1 LPIFRSQR
9 FWKNASATSFS
20 VVAETVSQVKAA
32 YDPNMTER
40 RKERVGIREVAA
52 AAGVS
57 NTTVSNA
64 LSGKGRLS
72 PATRESIAK
81 VAADLGYRPNANARN
96 LVSGKSGLLG
106 IAVSAS
112 AESPF
117 GLGDFDYFI
126 QLLSAATGAAV
137 AGGRA
142 LVVEAAA
149 TDGQA
154 FHAVELDGAIVVDP
168 VRDDPLLEQLD
179 ARGIPVVT
187 TGRRVDTQADSE
199 TRYWVDNDHQ
209 AATESVLD
217 HMRTSGAR
225 RIGLVSSPG
234 VNSYTQDAAAAYRGW
249 CAANDQ
255 EPLIALAEGPIN
267 EGAGYRAASLL
278 LGAEDRPDAIYATL
292 DQFALGVLLAARE
305 LSIEVP
311 RDLMVAGCTDSRAS
325 AWATPPL
332 TAVQLNPEEI
342 GRAAVRVL
350 IDLIEDREPQF
361 NPVLVPTGIR
371 ERLSTARGTG
381 T

>member
-1 LPIFRSQR
+1 VKRQR
-9 FWKNASATSFS
+9 A
-20 VVAETVSQVKAA
+20 
-32 YDPNMTER
+32 
-40 RKERVGIREVAA
+40 RVGIKEVAA

-57 NTTVSNA
+57 TTTVSNA

-72 PATRESIAK
+72 PATRESIAT
-81 VAADLGYRPNANARN
+81 VADELGYRPNANARN

-112 AESPF
+112 SDSPF

-149 TDGQA
+149 SDGEA
-154 FHAVELDGAIVVDP
+154 FHQVEVDGAIVVDP
-168 VRDDPLLEQLD
+168 VSDDPLLAQLD
-179 ARGIPVVT
+179 ARAIPVVT
-187 TGRRVDTQADSE
+187 TGRRTDAVRGPA

-217 HMRTSGAR
+217 HMKAAGAT
-225 RIGLVSSPG
+225 RIGLVSSPA

-255 EPLIALAEGPIN
+255 EVLISLAQGPIN
-267 EGAGYRAASLL
+267 EGAGYRAAKRL
-278 LGAEDRPDAIYATL
+278 LGSDARPDAIYATL
-292 DQFALGVLLAARE
+292 DQLALGVLLAARE
-305 LSIEVP
+305 RSINVP
-311 RDLMVAGCTDSRAS
+311 DDLLVAGCTDSRAS
-325 AWATPPL
+325 AWANPPL
-332 TAVQLNPEEI
+332 TAVLLNPEEI

-350 IDLIEDREPQF
+350 IDLIEGRDPQF

-371 ERLSTARGTG
+371 VRESTGRATEPPSG
-381 T
+381 

>member
-1 LPIFRSQR
+1 M
-9 FWKNASATSFS
+9 A
-20 VVAETVSQVKAA
+20 
-32 YDPNMTER
+32 ER
-40 RKERVGIREVAA
+40 RKGRVGIKEVAA

-57 NTTVSNA
+57 ITTVSNA

-96 LVSGKSGLLG
+96 LVSGNSGLLG

-112 AESPF
+112 TESPF

-149 TDGQA
+149 ADGQA
-154 FHAVELDGAIVVDP
+154 FHQVEVDGAILVDP

-187 TGRRVDTQADSE
+187 TGRRVDASADSGN
-199 TRYWVDNDHQ
+199 RYWVDNDHG
-209 AATESVLD
+209 AATEAVLN
-217 HMRTSGAR
+217 HMKASGAR

-234 VNSYTQDAAAAYRGW
+234 VNSYTQDAAAAYRAW
-249 CAANDQ
+249 CASNGQ

-267 EGAGYRAASLL
+267 EGAGYRAAARL
-278 LGAEDRPDAIYATL
+278 LGSEDRPDAIYATL
-292 DQFALGVLLAARE
+292 DQLALGVLLAARE
-305 LSIEVP
+305 RSVDVP
-311 RDLMVAGCTDSRAS
+311 GDLLVAGCTDSRAS
-325 AWATPPL
+325 AWANPPL
-332 TAVQLNPEEI
+332 TAVLLNPEEI

-350 IDLIEDREPQF
+350 IDLIEGRGPQF

-371 ERLSTARGTG
+371 VRESTDRAAGPPTD
-381 T
+381 